1 MAPRYDLRLR
11 RPHSSGA
18 AESPRRHCSFR
29 SGVGQSRYGRSPT
42 LRMLGTLKMP
52 APSSQFMF
60 YCFLMVDGIQF
71 LMIEFFISVVFRDS
85 RRILGGFS
93 EDSWKIFGGL
103 IEDQKIK
110 EHE

>member
-1 MAPRYDLRLR
+1 
-11 RPHSSGA
+11 
-18 AESPRRHCSFR
+18 
-29 SGVGQSRYGRSPT
+29 
-42 LRMLGTLKMP
+42 MP

-93 EDSWKIFGGL
+93 EDSRRIPGGFPGDSLIFL
-103 IEDQKIK
+103 F
-110 EHE
+110 